1 MNSQSSIQTSRLK
14 TFLPWLDVFALLAWG
29 GLLLKYWGTGQL
41 RLLIHPN
48 YFWLVLVT
56 GIALLILGIVR
67 GWQTLTQSRRKNRNV
82 QNRENRENL
91 QHITLFP
98 PGIGSSLLIATAIA
112 GFAIAPTVLTS
123 QAALQRGVTESLP
136 ITRSQPQAFR
146 ATVKPESRSLIDWI
160 RTLNAYPEPDAY
172 AGQKVKVTGFV
183 VHLANLPDNYLLIS
197 RFVLTCCAVDAYPV
211 GLPVKLEASRQLYP
225 PDTWLDIEG
234 EMTVETLAM
243 DEQTL
248 QATTTQKRQLVI
260 AAKAIAQIPTP
271 SDPYSY

>member
-1 MNSQSSIQTSRLK
+1 MDSQSSIQTSK
-14 TFLPWLDVFALLAWG
+14 TKIFLPWLDVLALLAWG

-56 GIALLILGIVR
+56 GIALLLLGIVR
-67 GWQTLTQSRRKNRNV
+67 GWQTFTQSRHKDRDA
-82 QNRENRENL
+82 QNRENL

-98 PGIGSSLLIATAIA
+98 PGIGSGLLIATAIA

-146 ATVKPESRSLIDWI
+146 TTVKPESRSLIDWI
-160 RTLNAYPEPDAY
+160 GTLNAYPEPDAY

-183 VHLANLPDNYLLIS
+183 VHLENLPDNYLLIS

-211 GLPVKLEASRQLYP
+211 GLPVKLEASRKLYP

-234 EMTVETLAM
+234 EMTVENLAM
-243 DEQTL
+243 NEQTM
-248 QATTTQKRQLVI
+248 QATATPKRQLVI
-260 AAKAIAQIPTP
+260 VAKAIAQIPTP